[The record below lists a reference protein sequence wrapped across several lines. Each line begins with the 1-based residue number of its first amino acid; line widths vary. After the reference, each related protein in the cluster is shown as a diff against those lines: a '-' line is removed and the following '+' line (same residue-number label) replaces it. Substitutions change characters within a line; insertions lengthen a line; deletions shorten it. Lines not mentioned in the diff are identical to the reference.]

1 MPVFVPAAARV
12 RQELAVA
19 IVEGEGAIRKLIG
32 KKILPDFPI
41 NRRTAHLIKATLADT
56 LGLRILTDKYI
67 RSPGTKFERAVA
79 KFGDDTMTVTLRGME
94 IVVPNEAELDYAGYL
109 NIESFFCN
117 RFGQNSALTQENLIQ
132 AAIFSTANFGS
143 ATNSI
148 VAYTAANATYA
159 AFVAGTGMNPIA
171 DIIAAT
177 RRVKAKGEQPDTVA
191 MSGPVYERVR
201 QSFAFLQYV
210 KGIWSAQREATVTDL
225 LGALAEFGITQIL
238 IGDGYYNT
246 AADGATPSLTQIWS
260 NTYIWVGKSGEA
272 FGAPK
277 NTNEGAAPD
286 SLAIPTLQGVGAN
299 IYWEGYT
306 PGGKISVDETQM
318 TFEGGNYVESYPDLS
333 VDSMIIR
340 VKLSAQPYIGNPR
353 AGDLVATQ
361 YS

>member
-19 IVEGEGAIRKLIG
+19 IVEGEGAVKKLIG

-109 NIESFFCN
+109 DIESFFCA
-117 RFGQNSALTQENLIQ
+117 RFGQNSALTQEYLIQ

-143 ATNSI
+143 ATNSA
-148 VAYTAANATYA
+148 VAYTLANLATIS
-159 AFVAGTGMNPIA
+159 FIS
-171 DIIAAT
+171 DIIAAI

-191 MSGPVYERVR
+191 MSGPVYERIR
-201 QSFAFLQYV
+201 QA
-210 KGIWSAQREATVTDL
+210 ATVQGYVAGTLRPGMEADL
-225 LGALAEFGITQIL
+225 NTILMALREYGITQIL
-238 IGDGYYNT
+238 VGDGYYNT

-260 NTYIWVGKSGEA
+260 NTYIWIGKGGEA
-272 FGAPK
+272 FGSPK
-277 NTNEGAAPD
+277 DVNEG
-286 SLAIPTLQGVGAN
+286 LAIPSLQGVGAN

-306 PGGKISVDETQM
+306 PGGKISVDENQM

-340 VKLSAQPYIGNPR
+340 VKLSAQPYIGNAR
-353 AGDLVATQ
+353 AGDLLATQ